1 MHATCNQWTHRMHTK
16 IKYLIRCVRNKKH
29 GRCYVPEFSKNL
41 KMQTIRVAFVNDT
54 KITIIWVNK
63 FIIQ

>member
-1 MHATCNQWTHRMHTK
+1 MPTK